1 MKILITILFAAS
13 LCACSIMP
21 PKSYAHQIENS
32 QNSQDMKEVLFL
44 VKFDDDSKFDTDEIL
59 IVNLYD
65 GGLMDAP
72 MKSIATFTEV
82 TDKNYGPR
90 AHITGRLQFQKK
102 DFEKLSMPSFSAR
115 LEKNGKLIAINTS
128 SQPYSGKTLAETI
141 IINRIN

>member
-1 MKILITILFAAS
+1 MKILITTLFAAS

-21 PKSYAHQIENS
+21 PKTYAQQIETS
-32 QNSQDMKEVLFL
+32 KNSQDVKEILFL
-44 VKFDDDSKFDTDEIL
+44 VKFEDDSKFDQNETL
-59 IVNLYD
+59 IVSLYD
-65 GGLMDAP
+65 GGLMDATMQP
-72 MKSIATFTEV
+72 IASFTDV
-82 TDKNYGPR
+82 TDKNFGPR
-90 AHITGRLQFQKK
+90 EHITGRLQFQQK